1 MRIKFIYIFFLILN
15 NIFASNI
22 PSADFIQKDMIKN
35 IENENKLQNFNK
47 NDNLPQDSL
56 QQPIKQIEEKKE
68 EITFYLQDFQFLGNE
83 NLSNEI
89 LKNQLNFMLN
99 QNHTF
104 SSLKE
109 ALKILQAFYID
120 KGYVAKIYFPKQK
133 LENGVVKI
141 KIIEAKM
148 GEINKT
154 STSTSKISQEEL
166 KEYFNSKI
174 KKGEIFNSKDF
185 AKVIKE
191 LNKIKALNLTSSI
204 KQSEIKDSIDV
215 DIKADLISK
224 YQFSTNFD
232 NYGTKSL
239 GVIQNYSKV
248 TVNDISNYG
257 KHDSLDF
264 GIMSSRYSKMG
275 LLAYEIPIGFNGT
288 KLGFTISK
296 LEYELAGE
304 FKSLAVEGNSLM
316 KKIDFTYPFDV
327 LDEVTTQFV
336 LSHNFRDSISTT
348 LGEETSNKE
357 FETSTLS
364 FQFSNKDNF
373 FNSAIN
379 SFELSISNGNLDL
392 NNETEK
398 NSDLISGKTDGEFN
412 KLNMFYS
419 REEEITNK
427 LEFQFDFTAQ
437 KAFDNLDA
445 GEKLSLGG
453 PNSIKA
459 YSSSIISGDDGYFY
473 NCSLKYLLTKSFQ
486 SSIFY
491 DYGHIKRNHNDW
503 ESDASLPN
511 SLSIDSIGIGLS
523 YLDENGFS
531 GKIQIARKLNLNEFV
546 DSNNSEED
554 AKHHLWITTR
564 YMF

>member
-1 MRIKFIYIFFLILN
+1 MKIKSLFIFLFILN
-15 NIFASNI
+15 NILASNI
-22 PSADFIQKDMIKN
+22 PTTETIQKDISQK
-35 IENENKLQNFNK
+35 IEKENKFQNSNK
-47 NDNLPQDSL
+47 NNNL
-56 QQPIKQIEEKKE
+56 QQNNLERPIKQIEEKKD

-83 NLSNEI
+83 ILSSEI
-89 LKNQLNFMLN
+89 LKNQLSFMLY

-104 SSLKE
+104 STLKE
-109 ALKILQAFYID
+109 ALRILQTFYID
-120 KGYVAKIYFPKQK
+120 KGYIAKIYFPKQK
-133 LENGVVKI
+133 LENGIVKI
-141 KIIEAKM
+141 EIIEAKM

-154 STSTSKISQEEL
+154 STSSSKISQEEL

-185 AKVIKE
+185 AKAIRE

-215 DIKADLISK
+215 DLKADLISK

-232 NYGTKSL
+232 NYGSKSL

-264 GIMSSRYSKMG
+264 GIMSSKYSKMG

-288 KLGFTISK
+288 KLGLTISK

-304 FKSLAVEGNSLM
+304 FKSLDVEGNSLT
-316 KKIDFTYPFDV
+316 KKIDFTYPFDI
-327 LDEVTTQFV
+327 LDEASTQFV

-357 FETSTLS
+357 FEVSTFA

-379 SFELSISNGNLDL
+379 SFEISISNGKLDL

-398 NSDLISGKTDGEFN
+398 NSDFISGKTDGEFN
-412 KLNMFYS
+412 KLNIFYS
-419 REEEITNK
+419 REEEITDK

-459 YSSSIISGDDGYFY
+459 YSSSVISGDDGYFY
-473 NCSLKYLLTKSFQ
+473 NCSLKYLLTKTFQ

-491 DYGHIKRNHNDW
+491 DYGHIKRNYNDW
-503 ESDASLPN
+503 EVNNSLPN

-531 GKIQIARKLNLNEFV
+531 GKIQIARKLDLNEFV

-554 AKHHLWITTR
+554 GKYRIWITTR